1 MACIILRNS
10 AVRVHDSQ
18 AFSMMNVTREHI
30 RRILQLREMLL
41 SFLIGFN
48 LVSAIVAHKKTRHQR
63 AHVDAQ
69 FLLSVART
77 STKVT
82 GGTVCF
88 KKKKHCGISH
98 NEMLGKRFE
107 KKGDRGSTER

>member
-30 RRILQLREMLL
+30 SRILQLREMLL

-69 FLLSVART
+69 FLLSVVRT

-82 GGTVCF
+82 GGTVCL
-88 KKKKHCGISH
+88 KKKHCGISH
-98 NEMLGKRFE
+98 NEMLGKTFE
-107 KKGDRGSTER
+107 KRGDRGSTER